1 MAESRTEE
9 VISTS
14 DPTVEVIEE
23 IQPDGTILRK
33 KKTTRTITKRVLST
47 STKESETGS
56 SSTITSTSSTSSARS
71 SSSSDGVLIS
81 ESSYKEIASGEA
93 TTKEIIKETSKETAE
108 TTESTETKEKEDATM
123 SESSSQKTFKYR
135 VFGEGD
141 SQSHPFYRFL
151 ARFPLKSLPA
161 QHHRPSPIKPVLYAY
176 APGWKVNR
184 PKGTKE
190 STEATEAPE
199 EMKEEFPTTGSFDV
213 DSLKWMAYLKFNNID
228 YDIRPAFEPN
238 MSPSG
243 KLPFLA
249 LPNGSFVTEDGFE
262 EFVQKNGSPDVK
274 LDINEAAEAFAFTA
288 LAESKIHSALLYTLW
303 FEEAHFKNTARSHYF
318 GHHVPVLRTILAY
331 WEKSSIVH
339 SMLLTRTQ
347 IDREQ
352 IFEEAA
358 TAIESIATL
367 LGDSDYFFGKD
378 APSSL
383 DAIVFAYLHVILTLP
398 KIRADDS
405 GRSSELARIVRK
417 HSNLYEY
424 SQKIWRKYF
433 SA

>member
-23 IQPDGTILRK
+23 IQPDGSVLRK
-33 KKTTRTITKRVLST
+33 KKTTRTITKRVLAT

-56 SSTITSTSSTSSARS
+56 SSAIFSTSSTSSTS
-71 SSSSDGVLIS
+71 SSSSNSGVLIS
-81 ESSYKEIASGEA
+81 SESSLKEIASGEA
-93 TTKEIIKETSKETAE
+93 TIKETTKE
-108 TTESTETKEKEDATM
+108 TTETTETKEKEDATK
-123 SESSSQKTFKYR
+123 SEASSKKTFKYK

-151 ARFPLKSLPA
+151 AQFPLKSLPA
-161 QHHRPSPIKPVLYAY
+161 QHQRPSPIKPVLYAY

-184 PKGTKE
+184 PKESKE
-190 STEATEAPE
+190 STDVSE
-199 EMKEEFPTTGSFDV
+199 EKKEDLSTTGSFDV

-262 EFVQKNGSPDVK
+262 EFIQKNGSPDVK

-288 LAESKIHSALLYTLW
+288 LAESKIHAALLYTLW
-303 FEEAHFKNTARSHYF
+303 FEEAHFKNTTRNHYF
-318 GHHVPVLRTILAY
+318 GHHVPVLKTILAY

-367 LGDSDYFFGKD
+367 LGNSDYFFGKD

-398 KIRADDS
+398 KIRTDDS

>member
-14 DPTVEVIEE
+14 DPTIEYIDE
-23 IQPDGTILRK
+23 MQPDGKVVRK

-56 SSTITSTSSTSSARS
+56 SSTITSTSSASSTSSGS
-71 SSSSDGVLIS
+71 SSSGVLITS
-81 ESSYKEIASGEA
+81 ESSLKEIASGE
-93 TTKEIIKETSKETAE
+93 TTAKETT
-108 TTESTETKEKEDATM
+108 TETKEKEDATK
-123 SESSSQKTFKYR
+123 SEASSKKTFKYK

-151 ARFPLKSLPA
+151 ARFPLKSLPT
-161 QHHRPSPIKPVLYAY
+161 QHQRPSPIKPVLYAY
-176 APGWKVNR
+176 APGWKLNR
-184 PKGTKE
+184 PKEARESKE
-190 STEATEAPE
+190 STEATEASE
-199 EMKEEFPTTGSFDV
+199 EKKDDPPATGSFDV

-228 YDIRPAFEPN
+228 YVIRPAFEPN

-288 LAESKIHSALLYTLW
+288 LAESKIHAALIYTLW
-303 FEEAHFKNTARSHYF
+303 FEEAHFKNTTRNHYF
-318 GHHVPVLRTILAY
+318 GHHVPVLKTILAY

>member
-1 MAESRTEE
+1 MMAESRTEE

-14 DPTVEVIEE
+14 DPTVEYINE
-23 IQPDGTILRK
+23 IQPDGTVVRK

-47 STKESETGS
+47 STKESETSGTS
-56 SSTITSTSSTSSARS
+56 STSTITSTSNS
-71 SSSSDGVLIS
+71 SSSSSSGSSEVLIS
-81 ESSYKEIASGEA
+81 SESFKDITSGE
-93 TTKEIIKETSKETAE
+93 IKETAKETK
-108 TTESTETKEKEDATM
+108 ETKEKEDATK
-123 SESSSQKTFKYR
+123 SESKRTFKYK
-135 VFGEGD
+135 VFGDGD
-141 SQSHPFYRFL
+141 SQEHPFYRFL

-161 QHHRPSPIKPVLYAY
+161 QHQRPSPIKPILYAY

-184 PKGTKE
+184 PKETNP
-190 STEATEAPE
+190 EANEASE
-199 EMKEEFPTTGSFDV
+199 EKKEEPAPTTGSFDV

-262 EFVQKNGSPDVK
+262 DFVQMNGSPDAQ

-288 LAESKIHSALLYTLW
+288 LAESKIHAALIYTLW
-303 FEEAHFKNTARSHYF
+303 FEEAHFKNTTRSHYF
-318 GHHVPVLRTILAY
+318 GHHVPMLKTILAY
-331 WEKSSIVH
+331 QEKSSIVH

-347 IDREQ
+347 IDREL

-358 TAIESIATL
+358 TAIDSIATL

-398 KIRADDS
+398 KVHSADDS

-417 HSNLYEY
+417 HNNLYEY
-424 SQKIWRKYF
+424 SQKMWRKYF

>member
-14 DPTVEVIEE
+14 NPTVEVIEE
-23 IQPDGTILRK
+23 KQPDGTVLRK

-56 SSTITSTSSTSSARS
+56 SSTITSTSSTSSTSSGS
-71 SSSSDGVLIS
+71 SSSGVLIS
-81 ESSYKEIASGEA
+81 SESSLKEASGETTSRE
-93 TTKEIIKETSKETAE
+93 TTKETTTE
-108 TTESTETKEKEDATM
+108 TTTETKEKEDATK
-123 SESSSQKTFKYR
+123 SEASSKKTFKYK

-161 QHHRPSPIKPVLYAY
+161 QHQRPSPIKPILYAY
-176 APGWKVNR
+176 APGWKLNR
-184 PKGTKE
+184 PKEAKESKE
-190 STEATEAPE
+190 STEATEASE
-199 EMKEEFPTTGSFDV
+199 EKKDDLPATGSFDV

-249 LPNGSFVTEDGFE
+249 LPNGSFVTEGGFE

-288 LAESKIHSALLYTLW
+288 LAESKIHAALIYTLW
-303 FEEAHFKNTARSHYF
+303 FEEAHFKKTTRNHYF
-318 GHHVPVLRTILAY
+318 GHHVPVLKTILAY

-352 IFEEAA
+352 IFEEAS

-398 KIRADDS
+398 KIRADNS

>member
-23 IQPDGTILRK
+23 IQPDGTVLRK

-47 STKESETGS
+47 STKESETSGTS
-56 SSTITSTSSTSSARS
+56 STSTITSTGS
-71 SSSSDGVLIS
+71 SSSSSSSSSSEVLIS
-81 ESSYKEIASGEA
+81 SESFKDITSGETKETA
-93 TTKEIIKETSKETAE
+93 KETTKEAAKETK
-108 TTESTETKEKEDATM
+108 ETKEKEDATK
-123 SESSSQKTFKYR
+123 SESKRAFKYK

-141 SQSHPFYRFL
+141 SQAHPFYRFL

-161 QHHRPSPIKPVLYAY
+161 QHQRPSPIKPVLYAY

-184 PKGTKE
+184 PKET
-190 STEATEAPE
+190 TPEANETSE
-199 EMKEEFPTTGSFDV
+199 EKKEEPAPTTGSFDV

-249 LPNGSFVTEDGFE
+249 LPDGSFVTEDGFE
-262 EFVQKNGSPDVK
+262 DFVQMNGSPDAK

-288 LAESKIHSALLYTLW
+288 LAESKIHAALIYTLW
-303 FEEAHFKNTARSHYF
+303 FEEAHFKNTTRSHYF
-318 GHHVPVLRTILAY
+318 GHHVPVLKTILAY
-331 WEKSSIVH
+331 QEKSSIVH

-347 IDREQ
+347 IDREL

-358 TAIESIATL
+358 SAIDSIATL

-398 KIRADDS
+398 KVRSADDS

-417 HSNLYEY
+417 HSNLFEY
-424 SQKIWRKYF
+424 SQKMWRKYF